1 MKSPRLY
8 RQEDQGSNPEESQQ
22 RKLRRSQRG
31 GRRKT
36 GDGGILEAK
45 GRECLVEGERKTVL
59 NIAERLCKTKTEK
72 FPLHKIT

>member
-45 GRECLVEGERKTVL
+45 GREC
-59 NIAERLCKTKTEK
+59 
-72 FPLHKIT
+72 